1 MGGSGGRAALR
12 VLRIDDGRLEVA
24 ERPTPEPA
32 GEQVL
37 VEVAGTGVNRADLL
51 QKMGRYPA
59 PKGWP
64 EDVPGL
70 EHAGTVAAVGDGVR
84 SLRPGD
90 RVFGI
95 VGGGGHASHV
105 LTTESLCARIPEGL
119 DPVRSGGIPE
129 AYITA
134 HDALF
139 ERARMRPGE
148 RVLIHGVGSGVG
160 IAALQIARA
169 AGATTVGT
177 SRTLAK
183 LERATQLGLDE
194 GVLAADDMAALIGE
208 VDVVID
214 LIGGDY
220 LDVDVS
226 TCRIAGRIV
235 IVGLVAGARAQ
246 LDMGAVL
253 SKRLQVTGTALR
265 SRPEH
270 AKGAAVAAFEREVVP
285 LFERG
290 VLDLVVD
297 RVVGLEEA
305 EGAYAAMA
313 SNETFGRI
321 ILAP

>member
-1 MGGSGGRAALR
+1 MGGGRGSPSLK
-12 VLRIDDGRLEVA
+12 VLRIEDGQLEVT

-32 GEQVL
+32 ADQVL
-37 VEVAGTGVNRADLL
+37 VEVAGSGVNRADLL

-59 PKGWP
+59 PAGWP

-70 EHAGTVAAVGDGVR
+70 EHAGTVVETGSSVR
-84 SLRPGD
+84 ALKAGD

-95 VGGGGHASHV
+95 VGGGAHASHV
-105 LTTESLCARIPEGL
+105 LTTESLCARLPDSL
-119 DPVRSGGIPE
+119 DPVRAGGIPE

-139 ERARMRPGE
+139 ERARVRPGE

-160 IAALQIARA
+160 IATMQIAGA
-169 AGATTVGT
+169 AGAATVGT
-177 SRTLAK
+177 SRTAAK
-183 LERATQLGLDE
+183 LERAVSLGLGEAVEAGD
-194 GVLAADDMAALIGE
+194 AMAARIGE

-220 LDVDVS
+220 LEVDVK
-226 TCRIAGRIV
+226 TCRAGGRIV
-235 IVGLVAGARAQ
+235 IVGLVAGASAR

-253 SKRLQVTGTALR
+253 SKRLQLTGTVLR
-265 SRPEH
+265 GRPEH
-270 AKGAAVAAFEREVVP
+270 AKGAAVAAFAREVVP

-290 VLDLVVD
+290 LLELVVD
-297 RVVGLEEA
+297 RVSSLEEA
-305 EGAYAAMA
+305 ESAYAAMA

>member
-1 MGGSGGRAALR
+1 M
-12 VLRIDDGRLEVA
+12 
-24 ERPTPEPA
+24 
-32 GEQVL
+32 L
-37 VEVAGTGVNRADLL
+37 VEVSGSGVNRADLL

-70 EHAGTVAAVGDGVR
+70 EHAGTVTAVGDGVR
-84 SLRPGD
+84 SLQAGD

-105 LTTESLCARIPEGL
+105 LTTESLCAEIPQGL
-119 DPVRSGGIPE
+119 DPVRAGGIPE

-139 ERARMRPGE
+139 ERARLRPGE

-160 IAALQIARA
+160 LAALQIALA

-177 SRTLAK
+177 SRTLRK
-183 LERATQLGLDE
+183 LEQAAQLGLDE
-194 GVLAADDMAALIGE
+194 GVLAADDMASRIGE

-220 LDVDVS
+220 LEVDVGV
-226 TCRIAGRIV
+226 CRTAGRIV
-235 IVGLVAGARAQ
+235 IVGLVAGASAR

-253 SKRLQVTGTALR
+253 SKRLQVTGTVLR

-270 AKGAAVAAFEREVVP
+270 AKGAAVAAFGREIVP

-305 EGAYAAMA
+305 EDAYAAMA

>member
-1 MGGSGGRAALR
+1 M
-12 VLRIDDGRLEVA
+12 
-24 ERPTPEPA
+24 
-32 GEQVL
+32 L
-37 VEVAGTGVNRADLL
+37 VEVSGSGVNRADLL

-70 EHAGTVAAVGDGVR
+70 EHAGTVTAVGDGVR
-84 SLRPGD
+84 SLQAGD

-105 LTTESLCARIPEGL
+105 LTTESLCAAIPQGL
-119 DPVRSGGIPE
+119 DPVRAGGIPE

-139 ERARMRPGE
+139 ERARLRAGE

-160 IAALQIARA
+160 LAALQISRA

-177 SRTLAK
+177 SRTLRK
-183 LERATQLGLDE
+183 LEQAAQLGLDE
-194 GVLAADDMAALIGE
+194 GVLADGDMASRIGE

-220 LDVDVS
+220 LEVDVGV
-226 TCRIAGRIV
+226 CRTAGRIV
-235 IVGLVAGARAQ
+235 IVGLVAGASAR

-253 SKRLQVTGTALR
+253 SKRLQVTGTVLR

-270 AKGAAVAAFEREVVP
+270 AKGAAVAAFGREIVP
-285 LFERG
+285 LLERG

-297 RVVGLEEA
+297 RVVSLEEA
-305 EGAYAAMA
+305 EDAYAAMA

>member
-1 MGGSGGRAALR
+1 M
-12 VLRIDDGRLEVA
+12 
-24 ERPTPEPA
+24 
-32 GEQVL
+32 L
-37 VEVAGTGVNRADLL
+37 VEVSGSGVNRADLL

-70 EHAGTVAAVGDGVR
+70 EHAGTVTAVGDGVR
-84 SLRPGD
+84 SLQAGD

-105 LTTESLCARIPEGL
+105 LTTESLCAEIPEGL
-119 DPVRSGGIPE
+119 DPVRAGGIPE

-139 ERARMRPGE
+139 ERARLRPGE

-160 IAALQIARA
+160 LAALQIAWA

-177 SRTLAK
+177 SRTLRK
-183 LERATQLGLDE
+183 LEQAARLGLDE
-194 GVLAADDMAALIGE
+194 GVLGDDDMASRIGE

-220 LDVDVS
+220 LEVDVGV
-226 TCRIAGRIV
+226 CRTAGRIV
-235 IVGLVAGARAQ
+235 IVGLVAGASAR

-253 SKRLQVTGTALR
+253 SKRLQVTGTVLR

-270 AKGAAVAAFEREVVP
+270 AKGAAVAAFGREIVP

-305 EGAYAAMA
+305 EDAYAAMA

>member
-1 MGGSGGRAALR
+1 M
-12 VLRIDDGRLEVA
+12 
-24 ERPTPEPA
+24 
-32 GEQVL
+32 L
-37 VEVAGTGVNRADLL
+37 VEVSGTGVNRADLL

-70 EHAGTVAAVGDGVR
+70 EHAGTVAGVGDGVR
-84 SLRPGD
+84 SLQVGD

-95 VGGGGHASHV
+95 VGGGGHASHL
-105 LTTESLCARIPEGL
+105 LTTESLCCMLPEGL
-119 DPVRSGGIPE
+119 DPVRAGGIPE

-139 ERARMRPGE
+139 ERARLRPGE

-160 IAALQIARA
+160 IATLQIARA
-169 AGATTVGT
+169 SGAITVGT
-177 SRTLAK
+177 SRTPAK
-183 LERATQLGLDE
+183 IERAAQLGLDE
-194 GVLAADDMAALIGE
+194 GVLAGDDMADHLGE

-214 LIGGDY
+214 LIGGNY
-220 LDVDVS
+220 LGVDVEV
-226 TCRIAGRIV
+226 CRIAGRIV
-235 IVGLVAGARAQ
+235 IVGLVAGASAR

-253 SKRLQVTGTALR
+253 SKRLQVTGTSLR
-265 SRPEH
+265 LRAEH
-270 AKGAAVAAFEREVVP
+270 AKGAAVAAFGHEVVP
-285 LFERG
+285 LLERG
-290 VLDLVVD
+290 VLDPVVD

-305 EGAYAAMA
+305 EDAYAAMA

>member
-1 MGGSGGRAALR
+1 MGH
-12 VLRIDDGRLEVA
+12 
-24 ERPTPEPA
+24 
-32 GEQVL
+32 
-37 VEVAGTGVNRADLL
+37 
-51 QKMGRYPA
+51 YPA

-64 EDVPGL
+64 KDVPGL

-84 SLRPGD
+84 SLQAGD

-105 LTTESLCARIPEGL
+105 LTTESLCAKIPQGL
-119 DPVRSGGIPE
+119 DPVRAGGIPE

-139 ERARMRPGE
+139 ERARLRPGE

-160 IAALQIARA
+160 LAALQIARA

-177 SRTLAK
+177 SRTLRK
-183 LERATQLGLDE
+183 LEQAAQLGLDE
-194 GVLAADDMAALIGE
+194 GVLAADDMASHIGE

-220 LDVDVS
+220 LEVDVGV
-226 TCRIAGRIV
+226 CRIAGRIV
-235 IVGLVAGARAQ
+235 IVGLVAGASAR

-270 AKGAAVAAFEREVVP
+270 AKGAAVAAFGREIVP

-297 RVVGLEEA
+297 RVVDLEEA
-305 EGAYAAMA
+305 EDAYAAMA